1 MENLDLEAMPL
12 DDLWALHEQ
21 ISRFLSERMTAE
33 KQQLEVRLQR
43 LNRVDKAY
51 GSNGLTPISARN
63 GSPRR
68 KYPKVFPKY
77 QNSKVPFE
85 TWSGRGRQPR
95 WLVSA
100 LKAGRKID
108 DFEIP
113 PGERG
118 RPRIKAPGQNRPD

>member
-1 MENLDLEAMPL
+1 MEKLDLEAMPL
-12 DDLWALHEQ
+12 DDLWALHEK

-43 LNRVDKAY
+43 LNWADEAY
-51 GSNGLTPISARN
+51 GSIGLETMSARN
-63 GSPRR
+63 GRLRR

-77 QNSKVPFE
+77 QNSKAPFE
-85 TWSGRGRQPR
+85 TWAGRGRQPR

-100 LKAGRKID
+100 LKAGRKIE

-113 PGERG
+113 PAVRG
-118 RPRIKAPGQNRPD
+118 TPGVKAPGQNRRD